1 MGSGKIIADTCI
13 WIEYFKRKS
22 PVSNELKILLEKGRI
37 IITGPIVFE
46 LFQGVKNKN
55 DADVI
60 KEVARSLPVLEINH
74 DLWLL
79 AGELFFDL
87 RRKGITLPPSD
98 VLLAAIAITNECS
111 LFTLDRHF
119 DHIQNLARY
128 SQGDH

>member
-1 MGSGKIIADTCI
+1 
-13 WIEYFKRKS
+13 
-22 PVSNELKILLEKGRI
+22 LKILLEKGRI